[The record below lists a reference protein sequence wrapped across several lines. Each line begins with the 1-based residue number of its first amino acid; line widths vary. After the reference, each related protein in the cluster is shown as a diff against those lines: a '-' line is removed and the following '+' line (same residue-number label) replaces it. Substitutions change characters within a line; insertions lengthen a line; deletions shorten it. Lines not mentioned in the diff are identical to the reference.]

1 MIKEFHTIMP
11 NQQSQKPMDESVVK
25 KLIDNHLQLWRN
37 HGFRLGEIESKG
49 EKYEVRA
56 TAPGADRIFVVDK
69 YNGWIRS
76 VPLAE

>member
-1 MIKEFHTIMP
+1 
-11 NQQSQKPMDESVVK
+11 MDESVVK
-25 KLIDNHLQLWRN
+25 KLIDNHLELWRN
-37 HGFRLGEIESKG
+37 HGFQLGEIESKG

-56 TAPGADRIFVVDK
+56 TAPGAIIMDRIFVVDK